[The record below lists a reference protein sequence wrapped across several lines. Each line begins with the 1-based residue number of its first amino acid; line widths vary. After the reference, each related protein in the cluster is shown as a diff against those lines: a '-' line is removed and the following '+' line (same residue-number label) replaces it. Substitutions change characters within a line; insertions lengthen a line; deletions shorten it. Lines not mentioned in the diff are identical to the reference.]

1 MAVFGR
7 DENGE
12 EYVKATARTT
22 KTHYRQADL
31 EEYLNK
37 EHSTLIKKFNS
48 KHFIGA
54 GWLASPCG
62 YDWSEKEADK
72 LFTKL
77 GAYKRFRDS
86 GTGDIF
92 IAP

>member
-7 DENGE
+7 DEKGE
-12 EYVKATARTT
+12 QYIKATARTT

-31 EEYLNK
+31 EEYLNN
-37 EHSTLIKKFNS
+37 EHSALIKKFNS

-62 YDWSEKEADK
+62 YDWDEEEAFK
-72 LFTKL
+72 IFTDL
-77 GAYKRFRDS
+77 GAYKRFRDPD
-86 GTGDIF
+86 TGDIV
-92 IAP
+92 ITL